1 MAIFLLRVPGAG
13 IIMCDPY
20 FLCIFFIFLISY
32 ILITENVYIPMTVN
46 FTSSI
51 LYTLYIDNF
60 IILPTE
66 NNLQPDDYKF

>member
-1 MAIFLLRVPGAG
+1 
-13 IIMCDPY
+13 
-20 FLCIFFIFLISY
+20 
-32 ILITENVYIPMTVN
+32 MTVN